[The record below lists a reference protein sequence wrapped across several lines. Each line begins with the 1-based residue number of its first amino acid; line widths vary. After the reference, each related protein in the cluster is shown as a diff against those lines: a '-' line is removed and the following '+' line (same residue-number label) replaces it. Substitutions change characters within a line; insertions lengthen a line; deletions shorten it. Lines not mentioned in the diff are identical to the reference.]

1 MGVMCSRPDV
11 KKDQIMQG
19 YDPRFGPQM
28 RIVRLSRWQLWLAAA
43 VGLALVV
50 TLAIVAA
57 GVFLVVLPV
66 VVVAGLG
73 YHLWMKW
80 RGQRPGG
87 RAGDMV
93 IDAEYSIVRREDERH
108 IDARGAPEDRR

>member
-1 MGVMCSRPDV
+1 
-11 KKDQIMQG
+11 MQG

-80 RGQRPGG
+80 RGQRPEG

-93 IDAEYSIVRREDERH
+93 IDAEYSIVRRENERH
-108 IDARGAPEDRR
+108 IDGRGVPGDHK

>member
-1 MGVMCSRPDV
+1 
-11 KKDQIMQG
+11 MQG
-19 YDPRFGPQM
+19 YDPRFGPQ
-28 RIVRLSRWQLWLAAA
+28 IQILRLSRWQLWLAAA

-80 RGQRPGG
+80 RGPRPAG
-87 RAGDMV
+87 RADDMV
-93 IDAEYSIVRREDERH
+93 IDAEYTIVHREEERH
-108 IDARGAPEDRR
+108 VEARRISGDRR